1 MREHDDV
8 FVLCSASQNAG
19 GRVQVQGNAVGAA
32 SDAERLIYEERNRG
46 GSRQEAGPVRI
57 GKRRVARSEGAGR
70 IGRGRHVMIRND

>member
-1 MREHDDV
+1 MREHDGL
-8 FVLCSASQNAG
+8 FVVCNVPENAG
-19 GRVQVQGNAVGAA
+19 WRVQVQVNAVGAA